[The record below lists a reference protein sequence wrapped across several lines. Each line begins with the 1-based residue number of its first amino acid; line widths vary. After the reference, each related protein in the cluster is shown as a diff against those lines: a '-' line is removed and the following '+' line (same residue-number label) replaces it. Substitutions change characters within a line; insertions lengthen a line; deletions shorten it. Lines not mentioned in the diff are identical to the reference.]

1 MKKAKSEVVVPVLG
15 LLFVFGC
22 IVFFITGVSV
32 KKHYHTNYYPQ
43 TMYVYQVDAIH
54 DVVTF
59 VDSNHELWQLEGVE
73 DWNMGDCAS
82 LIMFDNYTPE
92 IKDDKIVVARYNG
105 FATCG
110 ELPLE

>member
-1 MKKAKSEVVVPVLG
+1 MKKIKSEIVVPVLG
-15 LLFVFGC
+15 LLFVVSC
-22 IVFFITGVSV
+22 IVFFTTGVLV
-32 KKHYHTNYYPQ
+32 KKHYRTNYYPQ

-73 DWNMGDCAS
+73 DWSVGDCAS

-92 IKDDKIVVARYNG
+92 IKDDEIAAARYNG